1 MSRQSAL
8 GVSAH
13 SSSPSRGNEISTL
26 DEQLVWGPVGS
37 GSEGQRKPF
46 KAGHGCK
53 FFPADRPL
61 PVALQLRLG
70 PDVRGGSRRAGSLRR
85 LTPLLHAQED
95 EFAGCWFSSAVRL
108 GDQNGSPAF
117 WMLRKT
123 ATDTWQLSLRR
134 GNAVVAAYRAK
145 TKSTNI
151 SSIRLKMVRAKNRFK
166 QWPATV
172 TISE

>member
-1 MSRQSAL
+1 MSRQSTL
-8 GVSAH
+8 GVSAYP
-13 SSSPSRGNEISTL
+13 SSLSRGNEISTL
-26 DEQLVWGPVGS
+26 DDQQVPVGS
-37 GSEGQRKPF
+37 GSEGQRKPA
-46 KAGHGCK
+46 KAGHSCK

-61 PVALQLRLG
+61 PVALQLRLAA
-70 PDVRGGSRRAGSLRR
+70 DVQGGEGATGKL
-85 LTPLLHAQED
+85 LTPLLHSQEVD
-95 EFAGCWFSSAVRL
+95 FEGCWFSPAVRL
-108 GDQNGSPAF
+108 GDNNGNPAF

-145 TKSTNI
+145 TKGNHV